1 MSNQKPIDT
10 MSEEEKKKYYDGL
23 ETLRKQRELREEI
36 NNIDYESIKT
46 TRYYKKKIKEKWDDY
61 IIDGKYVKVL
71 LQNGNIKTYTI
82 DEFIKLVKEF
92 RSDYQVLDNKLDNK
106 VTSGF
111 EQVDVL
117 DSVFIWNVIAA
128 IGLLVSKEYGFALI
142 PELISL
148 GVLLNKDN
156 IEPNIKRINKI
167 LNEYRKDT
175 RWKNYFKCINDAYRQ
190 KYGIELIDIVTEI
203 KNQKLK

>member
-36 NNIDYESIKT
+36 NNIDHESIKT

-71 LQNGNIKTYTI
+71 LQDGNIKTYTI

-128 IGLLVSKEYGFALI
+128 LGLLVSKEYGFALI

-203 KNQKLK
+203 KSQKLK

>member
-36 NNIDYESIKT
+36 NNIDHESIKT

-71 LQNGNIKTYTI
+71 LQDGNIKTYTI

>member
-36 NNIDYESIKT
+36 NNIDHESIKT

-71 LQNGNIKTYTI
+71 LQDGNIKTYTI
-82 DEFIKLVKEF
+82 DEFIKLVQEF

-156 IEPNIKRINKI
+156 IGTAPAD
-167 LNEYRKDT
+167 L
-175 RWKNYFKCINDAYRQ
+175 
-190 KYGIELIDIVTEI
+190 
-203 KNQKLK
+203 